1 MSPTPRSETILVVDD
16 EPLVLSL
23 TNSMLSR
30 SGYNVVAADSGKAA
44 LRLFELWP
52 DAEVD
57 LALIDLVMPEMNGV
71 QLAERVHELRPALP
85 ILFFSAYSDQE
96 ILRPVFARGLPY
108 IAKPFT
114 SVQLIKRI
122 REVLDRTKGDAENA

>member
-1 MSPTPRSETILVVDD
+1 MSPTSHSETILVVDD
-16 EPLVLSL
+16 EELVLSL

-30 SGYNVVAADSGKAA
+30 FGYNVITANDGKAA

-57 LALIDLVMPEMNGV
+57 LALVDLVVPDMNGV
-71 QLAERVHELRPALP
+71 QLAERILELRPALP

-96 ILRPVFARGLPY
+96 LLRPVFARGLPY

-114 SVQLIKRI
+114 SLQLNKRI
-122 REVLDRTKGDAENA
+122 REVLDRPK

>member
-52 DAEVD
+52 DAQVD
-57 LALIDLVMPEMNGV
+57 LALIGLNMPEMNGV
-71 QLAERVHELRPALP
+71 QLAERIHELRPALP

-122 REVLDRTKGDAENA
+122 REVLDRPKGDAENA